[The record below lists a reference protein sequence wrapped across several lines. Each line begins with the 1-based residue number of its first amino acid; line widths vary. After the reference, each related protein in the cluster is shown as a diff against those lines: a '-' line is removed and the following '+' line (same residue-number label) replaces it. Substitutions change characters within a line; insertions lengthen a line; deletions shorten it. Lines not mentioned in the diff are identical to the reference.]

1 MPAQVPA
8 KHVRVLGAIGDS
20 EANRGRGGDRGRG
33 RGRGGRGRGRGRGGG
48 ADLPEG
54 IESHNVVVI
63 RGTHKGM
70 VGVITDTTETHVQV
84 QMQATNKT
92 VPVRIKDDQG
102 RFCIK
107 CRDASRM
114 RATPSTNTYFP
125 NRTPGH
131 QLGGAPPAH
140 GATPM
145 HGGAGGAT
153 PSRGGA
159 TPAHATPMHS
169 GVGGATPLHESST
182 TPLHESVR
190 VPSPLLDPL
199 HLLAL
204 SPGVWSTGLEAGDA
218 VPRLADHRQ
227 RRLGR
232 RAWCIGPLRL
242 KRLGCVEW
250 FDAGGDAAAE
260 GGR

>member
-102 RFCIK
+102 RLTRVGC
-107 CRDASRM
+107 SGWLSVNY
-114 RATPSTNTYFP
+114 RAA
-125 NRTPGH
+125 GH
-131 QLGGAPPAH
+131 VDFAESGRQGTLGL
-140 GATPM
+140 
-145 HGGAGGAT
+145 
-153 PSRGGA
+153 
-159 TPAHATPMHS
+159 
-169 GVGGATPLHESST
+169 VGYSM
-182 TPLHESVR
+182 
-190 VPSPLLDPL
+190 
-199 HLLAL
+199 
-204 SPGVWSTGLEAGDA
+204 
-218 VPRLADHRQ
+218 
-227 RRLGR
+227 
-232 RAWCIGPLRL
+232 
-242 KRLGCVEW
+242 
-250 FDAGGDAAAE
+250 
-260 GGR
+260 